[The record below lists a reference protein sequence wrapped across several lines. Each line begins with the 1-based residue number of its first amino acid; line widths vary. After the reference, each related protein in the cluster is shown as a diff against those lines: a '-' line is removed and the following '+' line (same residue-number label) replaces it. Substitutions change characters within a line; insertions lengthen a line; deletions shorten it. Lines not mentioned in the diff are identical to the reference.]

1 MALDMEQLRKMFYE
15 ECRENLEVLEN
26 VLLHLDPQDGDHET
40 INTIFRAAHSIKG
53 GAATF
58 NLLDISE
65 FTHSVEAYLDKV
77 RNHEAALSATSV
89 DVLLKSCDV
98 IGDMLAGHE
107 TGSDVD
113 LDLKASVSH
122 QLAQLLSSSP
132 LGSSSPT
139 ERADL
144 AAAKTSDTQTGRW
157 HIAFVPHRELFFSGN
172 DPLRIL
178 RELYELDAE
187 CNIQADS
194 QALPELLEIEA
205 ELCYLSW
212 NADVSGEVDEGAIRE
227 IFEWV
232 EDECELTCILC
243 RNERPFQC
251 RCRTYCGAR
260 ANQHS
265 GRYAS

>member
-77 RNHEAALSATSV
+77 RNHEAELSATSV

-139 ERADL
+139 QSADL
-144 AAAKTSDTQTGRW
+144 AAAKTSDTQVG
-157 HIAFVPHRELFFSGN
+157 
-172 DPLRIL
+172 
-178 RELYELDAE
+178 
-187 CNIQADS
+187 
-194 QALPELLEIEA
+194 ALPLFLIVSCFSVA
-205 ELCYLSW
+205 MIHCGFCVNCMNSTQNVTFRRIVRPCLSFSKW
-212 NADVSGEVDEGAIRE
+212 KRNSATCPSMLTSVAKWMKRRFVKFSNGWKTNVS
-227 IFEWV
+227 
-232 EDECELTCILC
+232 
-243 RNERPFQC
+243 
-251 RCRTYCGAR
+251 
-260 ANQHS
+260 
-265 GRYAS
+265 